1 MKKDWKKYAIT
12 FLITSAIFVT
22 AISISS
28 WIDSKRVNEV
38 RTMQDSI
45 SLSILSSET
54 QFNLL
59 KSANCD
65 DLFSSELG
73 KELGDMSDRLS
84 YMEASGHGQDQDV
97 ITLKQYYSLLEIK
110 DYILINSAT
119 QCKDKPVIVLYFYQ
133 AHCSDC
139 DKQGDVLTY
148 IRQHYPGNIR
158 VYSFDN
164 DQNVSAIKTL
174 ANIYKVSDPLPGLV
188 INGKTY
194 SGFHSI
200 EDIQAIAPGLVG
212 TTTVST
218 STAISSTTKGVTGTK
233 K

>member
-1 MKKDWKKYAIT
+1 MIKDWKKYVFTFVIT
-12 FLITSAIFVT
+12 AAIFIT
-22 AISISS
+22 AIGISS
-28 WIDSKRVNEV
+28 WIDGRRVNEV
-38 RTMQDSI
+38 KTMQDSI

-59 KSANCD
+59 KSAACD

-73 KELGDMSDRLS
+73 RELGDMSDRLS
-84 YMEASGHGQDQDV
+84 YLESAGRGQDADV

-119 QCKDKPVIVLYFYQ
+119 QCKNRPVIVLYFYQ
-133 AHCSDC
+133 AHCPDC

-164 DQNVSAIKTL
+164 DLDVSAIKTL
-174 ANIYKVSDPLPGLV
+174 ANIYKITQPLPGLV

-194 SGFHSI
+194 SGFHTI
-200 EDIQAIAPGLVG
+200 DDIQAIAPGLVS
-212 TTTVST
+212 TTTMAT
-218 STAISSTTKGVTGTK
+218 STRK
-233 K
+233 

>member
-1 MKKDWKKYAIT
+1 MIKDWKKYAFT
-12 FLITSAIFVT
+12 FLITTAIFIT
-22 AISISS
+22 AIGISS
-28 WIDSKRVNEV
+28 WIDNRRVDEV

-59 KSANCD
+59 KSAACD

-84 YMEASGHGQDQDV
+84 YLESAGRGQDADV

-119 QCKDKPVIVLYFYQ
+119 QCKNRPVIVLYFYQ
-133 AHCSDC
+133 AKCPEC

-164 DQNVSAIKTL
+164 DLNVSAIKTL
-174 ANIYKVSDPLPGLV
+174 ANIYKIGTPLPGLV
-188 INGKTY
+188 INNKTY
-194 SGFHSI
+194 SGFHTI
-200 EDIQAIAPGLVG
+200 EDIQKIAPGLVA
-212 TTTVST
+212 T
-218 STAISSTTKGVTGTK
+218 STATSTK

>member
-1 MKKDWKKYAIT
+1 MIKDWKKYVFT
-12 FLITSAIFVT
+12 FLITSVIFIT

-28 WIDSKRVNEV
+28 WIDSKRVDEV
-38 RTMQDSI
+38 KTMQDSI

-59 KSANCD
+59 KSANCN
-65 DLFSSELG
+65 DLFSSDIG

-84 YMEASGHGQDQDV
+84 YLESVGRGQDSDV

-119 QCKDKPVIVLYFYQ
+119 QCKNKPVIVLYFYK
-133 AHCSDC
+133 ANCPSC
-139 DKQGDVLTY
+139 DKEGDVLTY

-158 VYSFDN
+158 VYSFDK
-164 DQNVSAIKTL
+164 DLDVSAIKTL
-174 ANIYKVSDPLPGLV
+174 ANIYKITEPLPGLV
-188 INGKTY
+188 INDKTY

-200 EDIQAIAPGLVG
+200 DDIKAIAPELVG
-212 TTTVST
+212 TSTMATT
-218 STAISSTTKGVTGTK
+218 TATTTKK
-233 K
+233 

>member
-1 MKKDWKKYAIT
+1 MINMIKDWKKYTFT
-12 FLITSAIFVT
+12 FLITATIFIT
-22 AISISS
+22 AIAISS
-28 WIDSKRVNEV
+28 WIDSRRVNEV
-38 RTMQDSI
+38 KTMQDSI

-59 KSANCD
+59 KSAACD

-73 KELGDMSDRLS
+73 KELGNMSDRLS
-84 YMEASGHGQDQDV
+84 YLESVGRGQDPDV

-119 QCKDKPVIVLYFYQ
+119 QCKNRPVIVLYFYQ

-158 VYSFDN
+158 VYSFDA
-164 DQNVSAIKTL
+164 DLNVSAVKTL
-174 ANIYKVSDPLPGLV
+174 ANIYKIAQPLPGLV
-188 INGKTY
+188 INNKAY
-194 SGFHSI
+194 SGFHTI
-200 EDIQAIAPGLVG
+200 EAIQAIAPGLVS
-212 TTTVST
+212 TTTAT
-218 STAISSTTKGVTGTK
+218 TTKK
-233 K
+233 

>member
-1 MKKDWKKYAIT
+1 MIKDWKKYTFT
-12 FLITSAIFVT
+12 FLITAAIFIT
-22 AISISS
+22 AIAISS

-59 KSANCD
+59 KSASCD
-65 DLFSSELG
+65 DLFSSDLG

-84 YMEASGHGQDQDV
+84 YLESNGRGQDSDV

-110 DYILINSAT
+110 DYILINSAA
-119 QCKDKPVIVLYFYQ
+119 QCKDKPVIVLYFYK
-133 AHCSDC
+133 ANCSDC

-158 VYSFDN
+158 VYSFDA
-164 DQNVSAIKTL
+164 DLDVTAIKTL
-174 ANIYKVSDPLPGLV
+174 ADIYKITQPLPGLV
-188 INGKTY
+188 INGKAY
-194 SGFHSI
+194 SGFHTI
-200 EDIQAIAPGLVG
+200 EDIQAIAPGLV
-212 TTTVST
+212 ST
-218 STAISSTTKGVTGTK
+218 STAATSTKIK

>member
-1 MKKDWKKYAIT
+1 MTKDWKKYLSA
-12 FLITSAIFVT
+12 FLITAAIFAT
-22 AISISS
+22 AIGVSS
-28 WIDSKRVNEV
+28 WIDNRRVDEV

-59 KSANCD
+59 KSAACG

-84 YMEASGHGQDQDV
+84 YLESAGRGQDADV
-97 ITLKQYYSLLEIK
+97 VTLKQYYSLLEIK

-119 QCKDKPVIVLYFYQ
+119 QCKNRPVIVLYFYK
-133 AHCSDC
+133 ADCPDC

-164 DQNVSAIKTL
+164 DLNVSAIKTL
-174 ANIYKVSDPLPGLV
+174 ANIYKIKDPLPGLV
-188 INGKTY
+188 IDGKTY
-194 SGFHSI
+194 NGFHSI
-200 EDIQAIAPGLVG
+200 DDIQAIAPGLVA
-212 TTTVST
+212 T
-218 STAISSTTKGVTGTK
+218 STATSSQK
-233 K
+233 

>member
-1 MKKDWKKYAIT
+1 MIKDWKKYVFT
-12 FLITSAIFVT
+12 FLITAAIFIT
-22 AISISS
+22 AIGISS
-28 WIDSKRVNEV
+28 WIDSRRVDEV

-59 KSANCD
+59 KSASCD
-65 DLFSSELG
+65 DLFSSDLG

-84 YMEASGHGQDQDV
+84 YLESAGRGQDPDV
-97 ITLKQYYSLLEIK
+97 VTLKQYYSLLEIK
-110 DYILINSAT
+110 DYILINSAS
-119 QCKDKPVIVLYFYQ
+119 QCKNRPVIVLYFYQ
-133 AHCSDC
+133 SHCPDC

-164 DQNVSAIKTL
+164 DLDVSAIKTL
-174 ANIYKVSDPLPGLV
+174 ADVYKIKQPLPGLV

-200 EDIQAIAPGLVG
+200 ENIQTIAPGLVG
-212 TTTVST
+212 TTTAAT
-218 STAISSTTKGVTGTK
+218 STNKIGTSTK

>member
-1 MKKDWKKYAIT
+1 MIKDWKKYVIT
-12 FLITSAIFVT
+12 FLITAAIFIT

-38 RTMQDSI
+38 KTMQDSI

-59 KSANCD
+59 KSASCD

-73 KELGDMSDRLS
+73 QELGDMSDRLS
-84 YMEASGHGQDQDV
+84 YLESAGRGQDADV

-119 QCKDKPVIVLYFYQ
+119 QCKNKPTIVLYFYQ
-133 AHCSDC
+133 AHCPDC
-139 DKQGDVLTY
+139 DKEGDVLTY

-164 DQNVSAIKTL
+164 DLNVSAIQTL
-174 ANIYKVSDPLPGLV
+174 AHIYKIDQPLPGLV
-188 INGKTY
+188 INGKAY

-200 EDIQAIAPGLVG
+200 GDIQAIAPSLVG
-212 TTTVST
+212 TTTMAT
-218 STAISSTTKGVTGTK
+218 STRK
-233 K
+233 

>member
-1 MKKDWKKYAIT
+1 MKKDWKKYVFT
-12 FLITSAIFVT
+12 FLITAAIFGT
-22 AISISS
+22 AIGISS
-28 WIDSKRVNEV
+28 WIDNSRVNEV
-38 RTMQDSI
+38 RNMQDSI

-59 KSANCD
+59 KSAACD
-65 DLFSSELG
+65 DLFGSDLS

-84 YMEASGHGQDQDV
+84 YLESVGRWQDADV

-119 QCKDKPVIVLYFYQ
+119 QCKNKPVIVLYFYK
-133 AHCSDC
+133 ANCTDC

-158 VYSFDN
+158 VYSFDY
-164 DQNVSAIKTL
+164 DLDVSAIKTL
-174 ANIYKVSDPLPGLV
+174 ADIYKIKEPLPGIV

-200 EDIQAIAPGLVG
+200 EDIQVIAPELVA
-212 TTTVST
+212 T
-218 STAISSTTKGVTGTK
+218 STATTTNTHK
-233 K
+233 

>member
-1 MKKDWKKYAIT
+1 MIKDWKKYVFT
-12 FLITSAIFVT
+12 FLITAAIFIT
-22 AISISS
+22 AIGISS
-28 WIDSKRVNEV
+28 WIDSQRVNEV

-59 KSANCD
+59 KSAACA
-65 DLFSSELG
+65 DLFGSELG

-84 YMEASGHGQDQDV
+84 YLESAGRGQDADV
-97 ITLKQYYSLLEIK
+97 MTLKQYYSLLEIK

-119 QCKDKPVIVLYFYQ
+119 QCKNRPVIVLYFYQ
-133 AHCSDC
+133 AHCPDC

-164 DQNVSAIKTL
+164 DLNVSAIQTL
-174 ANIYKVSDPLPGLV
+174 AHIYKINQPLPGLV

-194 SGFHSI
+194 NGFHAI
-200 EDIQAIAPGLVG
+200 EDIQTIAPGLVG
-212 TTTVST
+212 TTTIAT
-218 STAISSTTKGVTGTK
+218 STRK
-233 K
+233 

>member
-1 MKKDWKKYAIT
+1 MQKDWKKYLFT
-12 FLITSAIFVT
+12 FLITAAIFGT
-22 AISISS
+22 AISLSS
-28 WIDSKRVNEV
+28 WIDSKRIDEV

-59 KSANCD
+59 KSAACG
-65 DLFSSELG
+65 DLFGSELG
-73 KELGDMSDRLS
+73 RELGDMSDRLS
-84 YMEASGHGQDQDV
+84 YLESAGRGQDADV

-119 QCKDKPVIVLYFYQ
+119 QCKDRPVIVLYFYQ
-133 AHCSDC
+133 AHCPDC

-164 DQNVSAIKTL
+164 DLNVSAIKTL
-174 ANIYKVSDPLPGLV
+174 GNIYKITQPFPALV
-188 INGKTY
+188 INNKTY
-194 SGFHSI
+194 NGFHSI
-200 EDIQAIAPGLVG
+200 DDIQTIAPGLIG
-212 TTTVST
+212 TTTSAT
-218 STAISSTTKGVTGTK
+218 STRK
-233 K
+233 

>member
-1 MKKDWKKYAIT
+1 MKKDWKKYVFT
-12 FLITSAIFVT
+12 FLITAAIFIT
-22 AISISS
+22 AIGISS
-28 WIDSKRVNEV
+28 WIDNSRVNEV
-38 RTMQDSI
+38 KDMQDSI

-59 KSANCD
+59 KSAACD
-65 DLFSSELG
+65 DLFGSDLS

-84 YMEASGHGQDQDV
+84 YLESVGRWQDADV
-97 ITLKQYYSLLEIK
+97 IALKQYYSILEIK

-119 QCKDKPVIVLYFYQ
+119 QCKNKPVIVLYFYQ
-133 AHCSDC
+133 ANCPDC

-158 VYSFDN
+158 VYSFDY
-164 DQNVSAIKTL
+164 DLNVSAIKTL
-174 ANIYKVSDPLPGLV
+174 ADIYKIKEPLPGLV

-200 EDIQAIAPGLVG
+200 EDIQAIAPELVA
-212 TTTVST
+212 T
-218 STAISSTTKGVTGTK
+218 STATTTMATSTK

>member
-1 MKKDWKKYAIT
+1 MIKDWKKYLFTFIIT
-12 FLITSAIFVT
+12 LAIFVT
-22 AISISS
+22 AIGISS
-28 WIDSKRVNEV
+28 WIDNKRVDEV
-38 RTMQDSI
+38 KSMQDSI

-59 KSANCD
+59 KSAACD
-65 DLFSSELG
+65 DLFGSELN

-84 YMEASGHGQDQDV
+84 YLESAGRGQETDV
-97 ITLKQYYSLLEIK
+97 ATLKQYYSLLEIK

-119 QCKDKPVIVLYFYQ
+119 QCKNRPVIVLYFYQ
-133 AHCSDC
+133 AHCPDC

-164 DQNVSAIKTL
+164 DLNVSAIKTL
-174 ANIYKVSDPLPGLV
+174 ANIYKIAQPLPGLV
-188 INGKTY
+188 INGKAY

-212 TTTVST
+212 TTTLAT
-218 STAISSTTKGVTGTK
+218 STNKSATSTK

>member
-1 MKKDWKKYAIT
+1 MKKDWKKYLFTFVIT
-12 FLITSAIFVT
+12 AAIFIT
-22 AISISS
+22 AIGVSA
-28 WIDSKRVNEV
+28 WIDNMRVDEV
-38 RTMQDSI
+38 KNMQDSI

-59 KSANCD
+59 KSAACD
-65 DLFSSELG
+65 DLFGSELS

-84 YMEASGHGQDQDV
+84 YLESVGRWQDADV

-119 QCKDKPVIVLYFYQ
+119 QCKNKPVIVLYFYK
-133 AHCSDC
+133 ANCPDC

-158 VYSFDN
+158 VYSFDY
-164 DQNVSAIKTL
+164 DLKVSAIQTL
-174 ANIYKVSDPLPGLV
+174 AHIYKIGQPLPGLV

-200 EDIQAIAPGLVG
+200 EDIQIIAPTLVS
-212 TTTVST
+212 TTTTAT
-218 STAISSTTKGVTGTK
+218 STHK
-233 K
+233 